1 MISNT
6 LAQDLPTLLARYVSA
21 RSDIKAVTKVLR
33 DAGLARTDNLVG
45 ELGERLAFQAY
56 GGVLASTSA
65 RDIDLIGADGRRV
78 QVKTRALPAGDLRV
92 YDFASLDFDLA
103 VCIRFEM
110 PSFSLK
116 WAREF
121 TPTALAAVATAR
133 PAGFRVTGA
142 RARDNGADVTCAF
155 QKAWAEIQSGTLGV

>member
-1 MISNT
+1 MVPNK

-45 ELGERLAFQAY
+45 ELGEYLALQVY
-56 GGVLASTSA
+56 GGALASTSA

-78 QVKTRALPAGDLRV
+78 QVKTRALPADDLRV
-92 YDFASLDFDLA
+92 YDFASLDFDVA
-103 VCIRFEM
+103 VCIRFEI
-110 PSFSLK
+110 PTFTLK

-121 TPTALAAVATAR
+121 TTAALEAVATAR
-133 PAGFRVTGA
+133 PAGVRVTGA
-142 RARDNGADVTCAF
+142 RARDNGDDVTLSF
-155 QKAWAEIQSGTLGV
+155 QKAWAETREGALDT